1 MNERLRDYHAA
12 VWDEPV
18 VMELGAPGR
27 RGQTFPAPET
37 EVRSLAGSAA
47 DLVPAAMQRS
57 DPPQLPEMTEPEVQ
71 RHYLHLSQETLG
83 MMGVSLFGTCTMKY
97 NSRLGEMVAARPELA
112 EIPSSAGGGDAAGR
126 SGDHPQVR
134 SDPARAIRHGPV
146 HFPGRRRRRCKL
158 HAMRRHP
165 RLSRAPR
172 RTGTT
177 QRNHHVHPGPSL

>member
-1 MNERLRDYHAA
+1 MSERLRDYHAA

-112 EIPSSAGGGDAAGR
+112 EIHPLQEEETLQGVLEIIHKFDLILRELSGMDQFIFQGR
-126 SGDHPQVR
+126 W
-134 SDPARAIRHGPV
+134 
-146 HFPGRRRRRCKL
+146 RRRCKL
-158 HAMRRHP
+158 YAMRRHP

-172 RTGTT
+172 RPGTA
-177 QRNHHVHPGPSL
+177 